1 MKKLIALM
9 LVASLTG
16 AVIAQQ
22 AAPQQTAPARTN
34 QTGPSTA
41 TGKTAPMD
49 EKDKK
54 HHHRHH
60 HRHHEKPAQATK

>member
-22 AAPQQTAPARTN
+22 SAPQQAAPAARTA
-34 QTGPSTA
+34 QAGPA
-41 TGKTAPMD
+41 NKMD
-49 EKDKK
+49 DKDKK
-54 HHHRHH
+54 HHRHH
-60 HRHHEKPAQATK
+60 HRHHHPKPGEPAAK